1 MVAYQAPGVY
11 RQDVFAPAEP
21 SLMTGVPAFLGYA
34 TRGTVNVPQRLMLW
48 PQFEAEFGSA
58 PADGYL
64 DYAVRGFFE
73 NDGLVCYVVR
83 LEDAATP
90 LEGLR
95 NGLTALTELDGV
107 DLVCAPDIMR
117 SVSLV
122 DEPDPGAVTGLQS
135 DLLTHCRL
143 AGNRFAILDGLPTSD
158 SSIVERQRNALAGDD
173 GALYYPWLW
182 APGRAAQPVHMPP
195 CGHLAGAYSRSDR
208 QVGPHKAPANEPIE
222 GALDLRVNLTE
233 AAVGA
238 LYTRGVNCLRALPG
252 RGVRVWGARTLSD
265 DPAWASVNARRVFL
279 TITRWL
285 DRIMANVVHEPNDI
299 RLWVRIMREITG
311 YLEDL
316 FERGALNGRTPDE
329 AFFVKCDSETNPLE
343 VRATGSV
350 VTLVGLAISA
360 PAEFVVARIIHGPSG
375 VTIRPDSAIV

>member
-1 MVAYQAPGVY
+1 MARSTTHGSGHLDAPRSRY
-11 RQDVFAPAEP
+11 TCRPAAT
-21 SLMTGVPAFLGYA
+21 SPAH
-34 TRGTVNVPQRLMLW
+34 T
-48 PQFEAEFGSA
+48 
-58 PADGYL
+58 PA
-64 DYAVRGFFE
+64 AI
-73 NDGLVCYVVR
+73 VR
-83 LEDAATP
+83 LART
-90 LEGLR
+90 
-95 NGLTALTELDGV
+95 
-107 DLVCAPDIMR
+107 
-117 SVSLV
+117 
-122 DEPDPGAVTGLQS
+122 
-135 DLLTHCRL
+135 
-143 AGNRFAILDGLPTSD
+143 
-158 SSIVERQRNALAGDD
+158 
-173 GALYYPWLW
+173 
-182 APGRAAQPVHMPP
+182 
-195 CGHLAGAYSRSDR
+195 
-208 QVGPHKAPANEPIE
+208 KAPANEPIE